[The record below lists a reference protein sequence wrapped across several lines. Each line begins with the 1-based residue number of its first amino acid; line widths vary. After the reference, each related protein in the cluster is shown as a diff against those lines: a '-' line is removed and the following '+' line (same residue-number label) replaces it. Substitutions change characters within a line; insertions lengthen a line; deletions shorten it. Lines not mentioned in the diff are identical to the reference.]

1 MSVEHK
7 FQDPREI
14 EPFAKHIILTNHM
27 PRIRDYSDGLFR
39 RVSIIKL
46 LRKFDGDA
54 KDPNLSEK
62 LKSEIDATTSRALDA
77 LGRLIDNGGQ
87 FTKPQSSEAA
97 KAIWRA
103 DNNHV
108 EQFLAECVY
117 ENADDRIAMQPL
129 YDKYAGWFQSTGLRG
144 QLGGDRNLASVLRLL
159 VFPNGA

>member
-46 LRKFDGDA
+46 LRKFDGNA
-54 KDPNLSEK
+54 RDPNLSEK
-62 LKSEIDATTSRALDA
+62 LKSEIDAITSRALDA

-108 EQFLAECVY
+108 EQFLAE
-117 ENADDRIAMQPL
+117 
-129 YDKYAGWFQSTGLRG
+129 WFMKTLMTVLPCNHYTTVTKDGFNLLVCAVSWS
-144 QLGGDRNLASVLRLL
+144 DRNLASVLRLL
-159 VFPNGA
+159 LFPNGA